1 MKRELILYYYPNKKF
16 SIKKDEIRTLKKK
29 YSKISLF
36 RNLNKY
42 NTLNFTKNDLKL
54 DKIRKKYIKLGIHLN
69 IKKIYEIN
77 TFLKSKRFRNKNKIF
92 VSPYFIYNTF
102 LEEDY
107 IFYELSKIYKIQF
120 LRPELSFIRNRFLLA
135 KDIYKQP
142 YSLKVKTY
150 YSKKDY
156 RLFKT
161 NYILSIQKYSETIQN
176 KESKFLYKIFMKFFS
191 FLLNFRFNERPKKYI
206 LLIFQN
212 NTFFRKISHIVN
224 LRSLVNLITKKFK
237 YEVVF
242 LLHPT
247 TDPFIYFLKKIKNR
261 EFFFRN
267 KSIIFYHQP
276 KNLIELIQNSKFII
290 HTSSSLSAQT
300 LIFNKKILCLGE
312 RNFYIKN
319 LKNVIWDFK
328 QNYFHNLKKKLNKKD
343 ILKINKFLKNYLSN
357 TINSKGEFQL
367 YTNKKDYTSF
377 TRSKFTNKY
386 DKKIIQNLLNAI

>member
-16 SIKKDEIRTLKKK
+16 SVKKDEIRTLKKN

-42 NTLNFTKNDLKL
+42 NTLNLTKNDLKL
-54 DKIRKKYIKLGIHLN
+54 DKIRKKYTKLGINLN
-69 IKKIYEIN
+69 INKIYEIN
-77 TFLKSKRFRNKNKIF
+77 SFLKSKRFRNKNKIF

-102 LEEDY
+102 IEEDY

-120 LRPELSFIRNRFLLA
+120 LRPELSFIKNRFLLA

-142 YSLKVKTY
+142 CSLKIKTF

-161 NYILSIQKYSETIQN
+161 NYILSIQKYSEIIQN
-176 KESKFLYKIFMKFFS
+176 KESKFLNKIFMKFLS
-191 FLLNFRFNERPKKYI
+191 FLLNFRFNQRPKKYI

-212 NTFFRKISHIVN
+212 NTFFGKISNIVN
-224 LRSLVNLITKKFK
+224 LRSLINLITKKFK

-247 TDPFIYFLKKIKNR
+247 TVPFIYFLKKIKNR

-276 KNLIELIQNSKFII
+276 KNLVKLIQNSEFII

-300 LIFNKKILCLGE
+300 LIFNKKILCIGK

-319 LKNVIWDFK
+319 LKNVIWDFR
-328 QNYFHNLKKKLNKKD
+328 QNYFHNLKKKLNKND

-357 TINSKGEFQL
+357 TVNSRGEFQL
-367 YTNKKDYTSF
+367 YTKKKDYTLVA
-377 TRSKFTNKY
+377 RPKFTNKY
-386 DKKIIQNLLNAI
+386 DKKIIQNLLKAI